1 MMVEDKFLTVSEVA
15 VKLGYTEQHIRLLLR
30 QGKLRGRKIG
40 RDWMVPY
47 EVVELHATQQ
57 DTAPLF
63 PVTRRGRPPGSSIE
77 TKKRVG

>member
-1 MMVEDKFLTVSEVA
+1 MIEDNFLTVSEVA
-15 VKLGYTEQHIRLLLR
+15 GKLGYTDQHIRLLLR
-30 QGKLRGRKIG
+30 QGRLRGRKIG

-63 PVTRRGRPPGSSIE
+63 PVTRRGRPPGSSSEI
-77 TKKRVG
+77 KKRTG

>member
-1 MMVEDKFLTVSEVA
+1 MVAEDNLLTVSEVA
-15 VKLGYTEQHIRLLLR
+15 AKLGYTEQHIRLLLR
-30 QGKLRGRKIG
+30 QGRLGGRKIG

-63 PVTRRGRPPGSSIE
+63 PVNRRGRPPGSSIE

>member
-1 MMVEDKFLTVSEVA
+1 MVEGQFLTVSEVA
-15 VKLGYTEQHIRLLLR
+15 LRLGFTEQHIRLLLR

-63 PVTRRGRPPGSSIE
+63 PVVRRGRPPSSSIE
-77 TKKRVG
+77 TKKRIG